1 MPSKPDGAIAKLG
14 SDRLIG
20 IDYGSGDVTTEAE
33 FQMNEDGS
41 MTLLDIR
48 ETPASTIHSEEELK

>member
-1 MPSKPDGAIAKLG
+1 MRSKPDGAIAKLG
-14 SDRLIG
+14 EDRVIG

-33 FQMNEDGS
+33 FQLNADGS

-48 ETPASTIHSEEELK
+48 ETPASTLSSKEPE